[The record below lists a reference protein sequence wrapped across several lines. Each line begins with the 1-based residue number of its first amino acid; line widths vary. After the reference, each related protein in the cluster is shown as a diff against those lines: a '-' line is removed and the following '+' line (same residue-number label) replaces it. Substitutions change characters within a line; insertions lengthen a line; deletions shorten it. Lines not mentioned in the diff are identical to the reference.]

1 MTDRL
6 PTAQGSQ
13 FDCHSHRAPTNID
26 RPFGVVGCPIGSNRP
41 TTPLGAVDRHSRSD
55 RLPHGSS
62 RLLTDCSLD
71 CPSRSSR
78 STASLGAVDSL
89 LGSSRST
96 APFGVVDGMKFN
108 LAGVLGSV
116 PLTTDD
122 EGPSSPG
129 QAKRR
134 KTATKAK
141 RVAGDK
147 NALVSV
153 GRAMEDDHIDLTRDA
168 DPIHA
173 DDDHTVGDSHVPDL
187 RFPPAHAGRD
197 MKVMR
202 SCVISHMSEGLSRRK
217 IEDIEKVLAIYNRK
231 VLTLE
236 DSLVKACKRMVT
248 DLEVEDEKSKEIHHL
263 KKKNSS
269 LRKSYEASE
278 ARVKEREDEID
289 NLRSALARAQH
300 DAVESYKASSEYQ
313 QDLYVYGAESMSAS
327 ISLTKEWIST
337 EHLGV
342 NLQGFDRFL
351 ARRRDLEQATE
362 QGQATKLDGVDDQ
375 ADDPH
380 QDGDAKINEKI
391 HVLEGPFSSK
401 YIKRT

>member
-1 MTDRL
+1 
-6 PTAQGSQ
+6 
-13 FDCHSHRAPTNID
+13 
-26 RPFGVVGCPIGSNRP
+26 
-41 TTPLGAVDRHSRSD
+41 
-55 RLPHGSS
+55 
-62 RLLTDCSLD
+62 
-71 CPSRSSR
+71 
-78 STASLGAVDSL
+78 
-89 LGSSRST
+89 
-96 APFGVVDGMKFN
+96 MKFN

-116 PLTTDD
+116 PLATDD
-122 EGPSSPG
+122 EGSSSPG

-134 KTATKAK
+134 KTATKVK

-153 GRAMEDDHIDLTRDA
+153 GRVMEDDHIDLTRDA

-173 DDDHTVGDSHVPDL
+173 DDDHTVEDSHVPDL
-187 RFPPAHAGRD
+187 RFPPAHARRD
-197 MKVMR
+197 MEVMR

-248 DLEVEDEKSKEIHHL
+248 DLEVVEDEKSKEIHHL

-269 LRKSYEASE
+269 LRKSCEASE

-289 NLRSALARAQH
+289 NLRSALVRAQH

-342 NLQGFDRFL
+342 NPQGFDRFL
-351 ARRRDLEQATE
+351 ARRRDLEQAAE
-362 QGQATKLDGVDDQ
+362 QGHATKQDGVDDQ
-375 ADDPH
+375 ADDPP
-380 QDGDAKINEKI
+380 QDGDG
-391 HVLEGPFSSK
+391 VSQLD
-401 YIKRT
+401 

>member
-1 MTDRL
+1 MGAVGRLLPWSGRL
-6 PTAQGSQ
+6 P
-13 FDCHSHRAPTNID
+13 
-26 RPFGVVGCPIGSNRP
+26 
-41 TTPLGAVDRHSRSD
+41 
-55 RLPHGSS
+55 
-62 RLLTDCSLD
+62 TDCSLD
-71 CPSRSSR
+71 CPPRSSR
-78 STASLGAVDSL
+78 STASLGAVDSP
-89 LGSSRST
+89 LGSSRLI

-108 LAGVLGSV
+108 LASVLGSV
-116 PLTTDD
+116 PLATDD
-122 EGPSSPG
+122 EGPSFPG

-134 KTATKAK
+134 KTTTRTK
-141 RVAGDK
+141 RGAGDK

-187 RFPPAHAGRD
+187 RFSPAHARRD
-197 MKVMR
+197 MEVMR
-202 SCVISHMSEGLSRRK
+202 SCVISHMYEGLSRRK

-248 DLEVEDEKSKEIHHL
+248 NLEVVEDEKSKEIHHL
-263 KKKNSS
+263 KKMNYS
-269 LRKSYEASE
+269 LRKSCEASE
-278 ARVKEREDEID
+278 AQVKEREDEID
-289 NLRSALARAQH
+289 NLRSTLARAYH

-342 NLQGFDRFL
+342 NPQGFDRFL
-351 ARRRDLEQATE
+351 ARRRDLEQAAE
-362 QGQATKLDGVDDQ
+362 QGQATKQDGVDDQ
-375 ADDPH
+375 ANDPP
-380 QDGDAKINEKI
+380 QDGDG
-391 HVLEGPFSSK
+391 VSQLD
-401 YIKRT
+401 